1 MHNAAARKKPCAP
14 GLTAKPACGL
24 CEGGSLARRAKLPY
38 DIPMRFLLCLCLLC
52 LLPASAAQA
61 ASAGAHGLLDAL
73 WTPAELAGRQEDH
86 ARTRGNDTPLTR
98 PEPRAQLPPL
108 PPGEEGNIRRVAP
121 PRGDKPVAL
130 TFDLCELAA
139 RSSGYDDKI
148 IGYLR
153 ARAIP
158 ATFFAGGKWL
168 HSHRERGLQLMADPL
183 FELGNHAWTHGNFG
197 ILDAPAMREQI
208 LRTQAYYE
216 DMREELLARAR
227 QKGLDAEKLVAPAMR
242 FFRLPYGRCSPEA
255 LRLLHSLGLRVI
267 QWDVG
272 AENAGDNSLPGMA
285 QRVADR
291 VRPGSIL
298 LFHAN
303 GAPKGSAALLAGLVP
318 LLQKRGFRF
327 VRIGELLE
335 IGRAQ
340 LFQECYFERPGDN
353 LRYDAMPG
361 AGGSP
366 VRRQGRLHFGGI

>member
-1 MHNAAARKKPCAP
+1 LHNRAARKT
-14 GLTAKPACGL
+14 GF
-24 CEGGSLARRAKLPY
+24 GGSLARRAKLPY
-38 DIPMRFLLCLCLLC
+38 DSSMRILLCLCLLC
-52 LLPASAAQA
+52 LLLVFAAEA
-61 ASAGAHGLLDAL
+61 ASGGARGLLDAL
-73 WTPAELAGRQEDH
+73 WTPAELAPRQEDH
-86 ARTRGNDTPLTR
+86 ARTRGGAPLTR
-98 PEPRAQLPPL
+98 LEPRAQLPPL
-108 PPGEEGNIRRVAP
+108 PPGEEGNIRRVTP
-121 PRGDKPVAL
+121 PKGDKPVAL

-139 RSSGYDDKI
+139 RSSGYDAAI
-148 IGYLR
+148 VGYLR
-153 ARAIP
+153 SRAIP

-197 ILDAPAMREQI
+197 ILNARGMREQI

-227 QKGLDAEKLVAPAMR
+227 QKGLDAEKAIAPAMR

-255 LRLLHSLGLRVI
+255 LRLLHFLGLRVI
-267 QWDVG
+267 QWDVS
-272 AENAGDNSLPGMA
+272 AESAGDNSLPGMA

-303 GAPKGSAALLAGLVP
+303 EVPKGSAALLAGIVP
-318 LLQKRGFRF
+318 LLQQRGFRF

-340 LFQECYFERPGDN
+340 LFQECYFTRPGDN
-353 LRYDAMPG
+353 LRHDAMFG
-361 AGGSP
+361 ADGGP
-366 VRRQGRLHFGGI
+366 VPPTKPLAF